1 MPVIE
6 AEALVAAPAE
16 EVFKVLHDPTRHP
29 EWWVG
34 VDAIEDVHGDHEALR
49 FSLRRNDL
57 PGRRLEQRQEPLAGG
72 GIVMTCVQY
81 DIRFRWRL
89 IPEGDA
95 TRVQARVE
103 IPEQWRE
110 LTDGYRVK
118 IPASLERLTTLC
130 GRTGAVGEP

>member
-16 EVFKVLHDPTRHP
+16 EVFKILHDPTRHP

-34 VDAIEDVHGDHEALR
+34 VDAIEGVHRQDDALR
-49 FSLRRNDL
+49 FWVDSRDY
-57 PGRRLEQRQEPLAGG
+57 PGARLEQRQEPLAGG
-72 GIVMTCVQY
+72 GIVMTCLRY

-95 TRVQARVE
+95 TRVRAQVE
-103 IPEQWRE
+103 IPDQSRE
-110 LTDGYRVK
+110 LTDGYRAR

-130 GRTGAVGEP
+130 KRST

>member
-34 VDAIEDVHGDHEALR
+34 VDTIEGVRRQEDALR
-49 FSLRRNDL
+49 FSVRSRDH
-57 PGRRLEQRQEPLAGG
+57 PGTTLDQRQEPLAGG
-72 GIVMTCVQY
+72 GIVMTCLQY
-81 DIRFRWRL
+81 DIRFTWRL

-95 TRVQARVE
+95 TRVHARVE
-103 IPEQWRE
+103 IPGHWRE

-130 GRTGAVGEP
+130 ERSA

>member
-34 VDAIEDVHGDHEALR
+34 LDTIEDVQRQDDELR
-49 FSLRRNDL
+49 FSVRSDDY
-57 PGRRLEQRQEPLAGG
+57 PGVALEQRQEPLAGG

-81 DIRFRWRL
+81 DIHFRWRL

-95 TRVQARVE
+95 TRVHAQVE
-103 IPEQWRE
+103 IPDHWRE
-110 LTDGYRVK
+110 LTDGYRRK
-118 IPASLERLTTLC
+118 IPASLERLTALVT
-130 GRTGAVGEP
+130 AP

>member
-6 AEALVAAPAE
+6 AEALVDAPAE

-34 VDAIEDVHGDHEALR
+34 VDAVAGVSRQDDALNFWVDSR
-49 FSLRRNDL
+49 DY
-57 PGRRLEQRQEPLAGG
+57 PGITLEQRQEPLAGG
-72 GIVMTCVQY
+72 GIVMTCLRY
-81 DIRFRWRL
+81 GIRFRWRL

-95 TRVQARVE
+95 TRVQAHVE
-103 IPEQWRE
+103 IPDSSRD
-110 LTDGYRVK
+110 LTDGYRKK

-130 GRTGAVGEP
+130 RLSA

>member
-34 VDAIEDVHGDHEALR
+34 VDTVEGVHRQDDALR
-49 FSLRRNDL
+49 FWVDSRDY
-57 PGRRLEQRQEPLAGG
+57 PGVRLEQRQTPLAGG
-72 GIVMTCVQY
+72 GIVMTCVQHG
-81 DIRFRWRL
+81 IHFRWRL
-89 IPEGDA
+89 VPEGDA
-95 TRVQARVE
+95 TRVQAHVE
-103 IPEQWRE
+103 IPDHSRE
-110 LTDGYRVK
+110 LTEGYRAK

-130 GRTGAVGEP
+130 TRSA

>member
-34 VDAIEDVHGDHEALR
+34 VDAIEDVRRQDDALR
-49 FSLRRNDL
+49 FWVDSRDY
-57 PGRRLEQRQEPLAGG
+57 PGTRLEQRQESLAGG
-72 GIVMTCVQY
+72 GIVMTCLRY
-81 DIRFRWRL
+81 GIHFRWRL

-95 TRVQARVE
+95 TRVYAHVE
-103 IPEQWRE
+103 IPDHSRE
-110 LTDGYRVK
+110 LTDGYRTK

-130 GRTGAVGEP
+130 KQSA

>member
-34 VDAIEDVHGDHEALR
+34 VDTIEGVRRRDDALR
-49 FSLRRNDL
+49 FSVRSRDY
-57 PGRRLEQRQEPLAGG
+57 PGIRLEQRQEPLAGG
-72 GIVMTCVQY
+72 GIVMTCLRY
-81 DIRFRWRL
+81 GIHFRWQL

-95 TRVQARVE
+95 TRVHARVE
-103 IPEQWRE
+103 IPEQSRE
-110 LTDGYRVK
+110 LTEGYRAK
-118 IPASLERLTTLC
+118 IPASLERLTALC
-130 GRTGAVGEP
+130 TRTA

>member
-34 VDAIEDVHGDHEALR
+34 VDTVEGVRRQDDALR
-49 FSLRRNDL
+49 FWVDSRDH
-57 PGRRLEQRQEPLAGG
+57 PGIRLEQRQEPLAGG
-72 GIVMTCVQY
+72 GIVMTCLRY
-81 DIRFRWRL
+81 GIRFRWRL

-95 TRVQARVE
+95 TRVHAHVE
-103 IPEQWRE
+103 IPDYSRE
-110 LTDGYRVK
+110 LTDGYRTK

-130 GRTGAVGEP
+130 KRSA

>member
-34 VDAIEDVHGDHEALR
+34 LDTIEDVSGQDDVLR
-49 FSLRRNDL
+49 FSVRSRDY
-57 PGRRLEQRQEPLAGG
+57 PGARLEQLQEPLPGG
-72 GIVMTCVQY
+72 GIVMTCLRY
-81 DIRFRWRL
+81 GIRFRWRL

-95 TRVQARVE
+95 TRVHAHVE
-103 IPEQWRE
+103 IPDDSRE
-110 LTDGYRVK
+110 LTDAYRTK
-118 IPASLERLTTLC
+118 IPASLQRLTTLV
-130 GRTGAVGEP
+130 TAP